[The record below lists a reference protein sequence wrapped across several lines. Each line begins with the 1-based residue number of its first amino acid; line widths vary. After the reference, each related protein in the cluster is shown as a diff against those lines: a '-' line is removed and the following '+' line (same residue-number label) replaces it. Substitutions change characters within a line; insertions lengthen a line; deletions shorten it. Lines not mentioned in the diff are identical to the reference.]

1 MFLCRD
7 VVLAYYV
14 TSQVALGSVIEISQV
29 ALGSVIEISQVA
41 LGSVILTG
49 LTGRTEQC
57 Y

>member
-29 ALGSVIEISQVA
+29 ALGSVI
-41 LGSVILTG
+41 LTG
-49 LTGRTEQC
+49 LTGRTGQC